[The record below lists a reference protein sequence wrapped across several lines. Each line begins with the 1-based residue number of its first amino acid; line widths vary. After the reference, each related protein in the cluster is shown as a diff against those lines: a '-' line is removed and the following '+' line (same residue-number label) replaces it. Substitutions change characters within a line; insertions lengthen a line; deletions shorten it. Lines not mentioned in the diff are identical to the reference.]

1 MPDLTCVFAL
11 LGVTFSGSSCS
22 LAGLSRTR
30 FVVFGD
36 VTSSFIF
43 CEHDIIKGVL
53 IINLICK
60 HAIGAGLLLQIK
72 NSFYGI

>member
-1 MPDLTCVFAL
+1 MHLCVSHQQLGVKTLPLTWVFAL

-43 CEHDIIKGVL
+43 CEHSMILKKG
-53 IINLICK
+53 C
-60 HAIGAGLLLQIK
+60 
-72 NSFYGI
+72 